1 MDSKE
6 AKKRMMEGRIYPPG
20 DEEIMAEQV
29 VCMQKLWEYNQI
41 QPKDMD
47 KRFAKLQDMFAEIGE
62 GSYIE
67 PPLHANFGGK
77 HVHFGKN
84 VYANYNLTMVDD
96 THIYVGDNTMI
107 GPNVTIATAGH
118 PIDPALRD
126 VQAQFNMEVH
136 IGRNV
141 WIGGGCVLLPGVSIG
156 DNTVIGTGSIVTKD
170 IPANVVAYGNPCR
183 VIREIGEH
191 DRKYYYRDRKVDVEV
206 RDGQIESLTSEE

>member
-96 THIYVGDNTMI
+96 SHIYVGDNTMI

-141 WIGGGCVLLPGVSIG
+141 WLGGGCVLLPGVSIG
-156 DNTVIGTGSIVTKD
+156 DNTVIGAGSIVTKD

-206 RDGQIESLTSEE
+206 RDGQIESLTSEQ